1 MASGRV
7 LVHTCGL
14 MEQSI
19 VGSGNRACAMARENI
34 RLHMAVS
41 LWAILSMIMQLEAT
55 CCMLM
60 EITSMVMS
68 SRTRVYS
75 NITEKARVFANK
87 DEYEGDWE
95 RNKMH
100 DHGIY
105 IFANGNILEGVW
117 LEGTFTL
124 AKGHIY
130 L

>member
-19 VGSGNRACAMARENI
+19 VGSGNRACAMARANTKV
-34 RLHMAVS
+34 HMNMAVS
-41 LWAILSMIMQLEAT
+41 LWAILSMTRQLEAT
-55 CCMLM
+55 CCMLTGN
-60 EITSMVMS
+60 TSVAMS
-68 SRTRVYS
+68 SMTRVYS
-75 NITEKARVFANK
+75 NITELAK
-87 DEYEGDWE
+87 DEYEGAWE

-100 DHGIY
+100 GHGMY
-105 IFANGNILEGVW
+105 ILFANENILEGVW